1 MPYKKSLIISSHNI
15 EQELSV
21 ELFEEI
27 VRRPNDY
34 SFSIASWSKE
44 QTNFLDSLEMM
55 FKDYIREDSLNKNRL
70 KAIYEAML
78 SHYKN
83 VSKFARTTQIYV
95 SDETKLYRKV
105 LEKSTTNYSS
115 FFFKKLKDLGSD
127 FDSAISVINNS
138 KIDLENATLG
148 LSNKLT
154 NEFLSVFDV
163 SSNIP
168 LCEII
173 ENRYKTTWEAKRKK
187 SFDYYTN
194 AFLELASKV
203 TAADDDYA
211 IILNISK
218 VLTGFELV
226 YWNDSHKNEFVTRLN
241 EIKTKLD
248 SYEASESLT
257 GKEAKMTL
265 VTSSGIEKTL
275 VFDKAE
281 LGALSQTVKNKI
293 NATFNNFAMAIS
305 YDDKVQIVL
314 SILEDLMEGK

>member
-1 MPYKKSLIISSHNI
+1 M
-15 EQELSV
+15 
-21 ELFEEI
+21 
-27 VRRPNDY
+27 
-34 SFSIASWSKE
+34 
-44 QTNFLDSLEMM
+44 
-55 FKDYIREDSLNKNRL
+55 
-70 KAIYEAML
+70 
-78 SHYKN
+78 
-83 VSKFARTTQIYV
+83 
-95 SDETKLYRKV
+95 
-105 LEKSTTNYSS
+105 
-115 FFFKKLKDLGSD
+115 
-127 FDSAISVINNS
+127 
-138 KIDLENATLG
+138 G
-148 LSNKLT
+148 LSNNLT

-163 SSNIP
+163 SSNVP

-173 ENRYKTTWEAKRKK
+173 ENRYKNNWEAKRKK

-203 TAADDDYA
+203 TSADDDYV

-248 SYEASESLT
+248 SYEASDALT
-257 GKEAKMTL
+257 EKEAKMTI

-275 VFDKAE
+275 VFDKSE
-281 LGALSQTVKNKI
+281 LGSLSQTVKNKI
-293 NATFNNFAMAIS
+293 NATFNNFGMAIS

>member
-1 MPYKKSLIISSHNI
+1 
-15 EQELSV
+15 
-21 ELFEEI
+21 
-27 VRRPNDY
+27 
-34 SFSIASWSKE
+34 
-44 QTNFLDSLEMM
+44 MM

-127 FDSAISVINNS
+127 FDSAISVINKS

-168 LCEII
+168 LCEMI
-173 ENRYKTTWEAKRKK
+173 ENRYKNNWEAKRKK

-194 AFLELASKV
+194 AFLELASKI
-203 TAADDDYA
+203 TSEDDDYT

-257 GKEAKMTL
+257 EKEAKMTL

-275 VFDKAE
+275 VFDKTE

-293 NATFNNFAMAIS
+293 NATFDNFGMAIS
-305 YDDKVQIVL
+305 YDNKVQIVL